1 MKPALKLWP
10 SRLVMNGDLDGVNP
24 KVGNKKDS
32 VTAAWA
38 KTKGKE
44 SFQVLI

>member
-32 VTAAWA
+32 VA